1 MGGAVVS
8 VVYAVSSWLVD
19 AVHSAVPDLTV
30 YRDDVPADPQ
40 FPYVFLQ
47 VGFPVAVG
55 RSTARSV
62 SHCEFDVRTTFV
74 GLSVRSVEIVATKT
88 ADALE
93 GCRVEVEGWV
103 FGALESRPNSQPIRP
118 DRDVTIEGI
127 GHPQYAVMD
136 WVAVGSE
143 NPA

>member
-1 MGGAVVS
+1 MS

-30 YRDDVPADPQ
+30 YRDDVPADPE

-47 VGFPVAVG
+47 CGFPVVTG
-55 RSTARSV
+55 RSVARSAV
-62 SHCEFDVRTTFV
+62 VREFDVRTTFV

-103 FGALESRPNSQPIRP
+103 FGAVESRPNSQPIMP
-118 DRDVTIEGI
+118 DRDVTIEGV
-127 GHPQYAVMD
+127 GHPQFAVMD
-136 WVAVGSE
+136 WVAVGSRI
-143 NPA
+143 PDAA